1 VSELSPED
9 IERLASRLAMLAS
22 EDGEADNAG
31 RAVGNLA
38 RRLGLSGGDLKA
50 IFMAGA
56 RGELK
61 LAQPTDQPQT
71 ARELA
76 TLRRQVKLLEGAARR
91 AQEERDVLAAENS
104 AMRVAQYR
112 RRTTRRVA
120 SFVVAIGVVLVS
132 GVVGMVALY
141 GPDLGPGPYMRTD
154 AARTTV
160 PGAAVNSSGIVR
172 GPRAS
177 LYRDPDRNGPL
188 VATLPQGTRVAVRRV
203 LWNMM
208 TQWAEVDASGQLGYI
223 STTEIELY

>member
-1 VSELSPED
+1 
-9 IERLASRLAMLAS
+9 MLAS

-112 RRTTRRVA
+112 RRTTRRIA
-120 SFVVAIGVVLVS
+120 RFVVAIGIVLVS

-141 GPDLGPGPYMRTD
+141 GPDLGPGPQMRTD
-154 AARTTV
+154 ATRTAV
-160 PGAAVNSSGIVR
+160 PGAAVNRSGIV
-172 GPRAS
+172 
-177 LYRDPDRNGPL
+177 
-188 VATLPQGTRVAVRRV
+188 
-203 LWNMM
+203 
-208 TQWAEVDASGQLGYI
+208 
-223 STTEIELY
+223 

>member
-1 VSELSPED
+1 
-9 IERLASRLAMLAS
+9 MLAS

-112 RRTTRRVA
+112 RRPTRRIARFVA
-120 SFVVAIGVVLVS
+120 AIAG
-132 GVVGMVALY
+132 A
-141 GPDLGPGPYMRTD
+141 PGS
-154 AARTTV
+154 
-160 PGAAVNSSGIVR
+160 GAAGMGGRSG
-172 GPRAS
+172 P
-177 LYRDPDRNGPL
+177 
-188 VATLPQGTRVAVRRV
+188 
-203 LWNMM
+203 
-208 TQWAEVDASGQLGYI
+208 
-223 STTEIELY
+223 